1 MWEKQILQKII
12 FIQQQQGISSAI
24 ILVTLTPPGKIIFIF
39 DFFNLSGQKIVCIK
53 KALKF

>member
-24 ILVTLTPPGKIIFIF
+24 ILMTLTPPGKIIFIF